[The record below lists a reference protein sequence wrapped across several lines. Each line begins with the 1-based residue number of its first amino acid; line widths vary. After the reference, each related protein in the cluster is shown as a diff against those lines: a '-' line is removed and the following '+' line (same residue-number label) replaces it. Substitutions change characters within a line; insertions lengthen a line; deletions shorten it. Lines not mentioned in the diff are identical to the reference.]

1 MELPKQHATSLVL
14 PLPVRELAPASEVE
28 RYGTVRARAGACGKE
43 GPTLSPA
50 WLCRP
55 PSVQC
60 LSCSVQAAKRRLR
73 TASSLVLRPIPPLA
87 LPRAVR
93 NAPAS
98 ITRFLLAQVPV
109 ARRASPPGEQSQHP
123 LLRHAIHTAGSIMCS
138 LDNSAAL
145 EQNERDV
152 VVSFLRGDL

>member
-1 MELPKQHATSLVL
+1 MAE
-14 PLPVRELAPASEVE
+14 
-28 RYGTVRARAGACGKE
+28 RAR
-43 GPTLSPA
+43 LSA
-50 WLCRP
+50 RRGFAA

-73 TASSLVLRPIPPLA
+73 TTSSLVLRPMPPLA
-87 LPRAVR
+87 LRRAVR

-109 ARRASPPGEQSQHP
+109 ARRAPPPGEQSQHP
-123 LLRHAIHTAGSIMCS
+123 LLKQAIRTAGSSMCS

-145 EQNERDV
+145 EQNEGDF